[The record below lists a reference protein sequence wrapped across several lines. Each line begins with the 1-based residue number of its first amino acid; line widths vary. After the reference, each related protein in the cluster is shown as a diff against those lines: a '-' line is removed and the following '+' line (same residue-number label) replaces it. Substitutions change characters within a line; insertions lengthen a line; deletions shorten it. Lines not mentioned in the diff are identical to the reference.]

1 MFHLHLSRRLVIAA
15 GAVLA
20 VSAGAT
26 PALAAVSSHAMPPR
40 TLKSEIKQAEST
52 PLGAAIVRQDNLTRL
67 NSNLDRA
74 DITKFAANLKAREKA
89 EAAVQAVAP
98 KSSGHQVE
106 IKREW
111 LKGMQYL
118 TTSDRLLLQYLHGYA
133 NGHAAD
139 QLRIT
144 GLKDSTRGNDL
155 TGWAFNA
162 LWGNP
167 GPLPRN

>member
-1 MFHLHLSRRLVIAA
+1 
-15 GAVLA
+15 
-20 VSAGAT
+20 
-26 PALAAVSSHAMPPR
+26 
-40 TLKSEIKQAEST
+40 
-52 PLGAAIVRQDNLTRL
+52 VRQDNLTRL

-74 DITKFAANLKAREKA
+74 AIKKFAANLKAREKA

-111 LKGMQYL
+111 LNGMQYL
-118 TTSDRLLLQYLHGYA
+118 MTSDRLLLEYLHGDA
-133 NGHAAD
+133 KGHAAD

-144 GLKDSTRGNDL
+144 GLKDATDGNVL